1 MRPDRNSGIIT
12 DMKANIHPAYFPD
25 ARVVCA
31 CGNTFTTGST
41 KQQIR
46 VEICA
51 KCHPF
56 YTGAQKFVDTVGKI
70 EKFQSRQKAAV
81 AKQAVVKQKKEKKQE
96 EDNRPKTLREMLMN
110 AK

>member
-1 MRPDRNSGIIT
+1 
-12 DMKANIHPAYFPD
+12 MKQGIHPVYYSD
-25 ARVVCA
+25 AQVVCA
-31 CGNTFTTGST
+31 CGHTFTTGST

-70 EKFQSRQKAAV
+70 EKFQTRQKAAA
-81 AKQAVVKQKKEKKQE
+81 AKQAVAKQKVAKKQE
-96 EDNRPKTLREMLMN
+96 EENRPKTLREMLMN

>member
-1 MRPDRNSGIIT
+1 
-12 DMKANIHPAYFPD
+12 MKANIHPVFYPNAQ
-25 ARVVCA
+25 VVCA

-46 VEICA
+46 VEICS

-70 EKFQSRQKAAV
+70 ERFQTKQKVAA
-81 AKQAVVKQKKEKKQE
+81 AKQATVKAKIIKKEE
-96 EDNRPKTLREMLMN
+96 EDRRPKTLREMLQ
-110 AK
+110 ATKS

>member
-1 MRPDRNSGIIT
+1 
-12 DMKANIHPAYFPD
+12 MKANIHPTYFPD
-25 ARVVCA
+25 AQVVCA

-46 VEICA
+46 VEICG

-70 EKFQSRQKAAV
+70 ERFKTAQKTAA
-81 AKQAVVKQKKEKKQE
+81 AKQATVKAKKVQKQE
-96 EDNRPKTLREMLMN
+96 DDRRPKTLREMLQ
-110 AK
+110 ATKQ

>member
-1 MRPDRNSGIIT
+1 
-12 DMKANIHPAYFPD
+12 MKANIHPTYFPD
-25 ARVVCA
+25 AQVVCA

-70 EKFQSRQKAAV
+70 EKFQTQVKAAA
-81 AKQAVVKQKKEKKQE
+81 AKQATVKAKKVQKQE
-96 EDNRPKTLREMLMN
+96 DDRRPKTLREMLQ
-110 AK
+110 ATKQ

>member
-1 MRPDRNSGIIT
+1 
-12 DMKANIHPAYFPD
+12 MKANIHPAYFPD
-25 ARVVCA
+25 AQVVCA

-70 EKFQSRQKAAV
+70 EKFQTQVKAAA
-81 AKQAVVKQKKEKKQE
+81 AKQATVKAKKVQKQE
-96 EDNRPKTLREMLMN
+96 DDRRPKTLREMLQ
-110 AK
+110 ATKQ

>member
-1 MRPDRNSGIIT
+1 
-12 DMKANIHPAYFPD
+12 MKQGIHPQYYSD
-25 ARVVCA
+25 CQVVCA

-41 KQQIR
+41 KPSIK

-70 EKFQSRQKAAV
+70 EKFQAAQKTAA
-81 AKQAVVKQKKEKKQE
+81 AKQAVVKQKKQQKAD
-96 EDNRPKTLREMLMN
+96 EDNRPKTLREMLM
-110 AK
+110 ATKQ